1 MIKTSALIS
10 ANIMAQ
16 NLLCF
21 WAVIVAEGLLPTTE
35 NPGSNPAISNL
46 YKKLLYCLK
55 YEEDKEKE
63 VEIGSCKKKCCILQ
77 DRKKRWMTL
86 GRFYKIEDLLLHG
99 EEDNG
104 LPVDAVGNLDG
115 RNGGQAGSRRPHKQ
129 LKAHSLQSWR
139 RIF

>member
-1 MIKTSALIS
+1 
-10 ANIMAQ
+10 
-16 NLLCF
+16 
-21 WAVIVAEGLLPTTE
+21 
-35 NPGSNPAISNL
+35 
-46 YKKLLYCLK
+46 
-55 YEEDKEKE
+55 
-63 VEIGSCKKKCCILQ
+63 
-77 DRKKRWMTL
+77 MTL

-129 LKAHSLQSWR
+129 LQAHSLQSWR